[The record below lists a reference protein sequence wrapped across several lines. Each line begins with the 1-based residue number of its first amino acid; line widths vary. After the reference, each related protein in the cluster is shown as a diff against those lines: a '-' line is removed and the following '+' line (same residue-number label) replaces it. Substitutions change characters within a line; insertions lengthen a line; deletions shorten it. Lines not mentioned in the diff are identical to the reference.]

1 MIPEQFED
9 IRSYKDEEIP
19 AAMEYFIHDETSLS
33 LAKMALPGMSDE
45 EVCNVLRNIKTTDE
59 FQRVMMT
66 RFVQLITSTTMKRVD
81 TQGFNLI
88 QKNKAYL
95 FTGNHRD
102 ITLDAFILQM
112 CLFNNGFDTCNIA
125 FGRNLILTESIDIF
139 SKCNKMFKVE
149 RSQNVRELTQ
159 NSQHLSDYIRYL
171 IRENKSVWIAQR
183 NGRTK
188 DGNDKTDHGL
198 ITMFSMSGDRKNLVP
213 NLAEL
218 NITPIATS
226 YEYEPCAMMKARESY
241 IKERDGV
248 YVKQPME
255 DMDSIVSGIK
265 KKKGIMNIAVC
276 PTITYDDLKQY
287 EGADKHEIVP
297 AVANLIDQRIYEN
310 YRLYPNNY
318 IAHDWLSGTST
329 FKNHYTQEEKDTFK
343 AYCDKIFSKLYEEL
357 GNEAE
362 KRFTE
367 ILLGIYAIP
376 VENKMTG
383 SHREFSPF
391 ID

>member
-9 IRSYKDEEIP
+9 IRSYLDEEIP
-19 AAMEYFIHDETSLS
+19 SAMEYFVNDETSIS
-33 LAKMALPGMSDE
+33 MARLVLPDKSDDE
-45 EVCNVLRNIKTTDE
+45 IKALLRSIKTTDE
-59 FQRVMMT
+59 FQHIMMT
-66 RFVQLITSTTMKRVD
+66 RFVRLIVSTTMKGVE
-81 TQGFNLI
+81 TQGFNLLD
-88 QKNKAYL
+88 KKKAYL

-112 CLFNNGFDTCNIA
+112 HMLENGLETCNIA
-125 FGRNLILTESIDIF
+125 FGDNLILNKTIEVF
-139 SKCNKMFKVE
+139 SKSNKMFKVL
-149 RSQNVRELTQ
+149 RSQNVRELAQ

-171 IRENKSVWIAQR
+171 IKENKSVWIAQR

-198 ITMFSMSGDRKNLVP
+198 INMFSMSGDRQNLVP

-241 IKERDGV
+241 LKERDGV
-248 YVKQPME
+248 YVKKPME
-255 DMDSIVSGIK
+255 DMDSIISGIR
-265 KKKGIMNIAVC
+265 KKKGTMNITIC
-276 PTITYDDLKQY
+276 PTITYDDLKQF
-287 EGADKHEIVP
+287 EGADKHEIVS
-297 AVANLIDQRIYEN
+297 AVANIIDERIYAN

-318 IAHDWLSGTST
+318 IANDWLSGTST
-329 FKNHYTQEEKDTFK
+329 FRKFYTQEEKDTFK

-357 GNEAE
+357 GSEAE
-362 KRFTE
+362 QRFTE

-376 VENKMTG
+376 VENKL
-383 SHREFSPF
+383 HR
-391 ID
+391 

>member
-1 MIPEQFED
+1 MTLHDFED
-9 IRSYKDEEIP
+9 IRSYTDDEIP
-19 AAMEYFIHDETSLS
+19 SAMEYFINDETSIS
-33 LAKMALPGMSDE
+33 MAKLVFPNKSVE
-45 EVCNVLRNIKTTDE
+45 EIQDLLRNIKTTDE
-59 FQRVMMT
+59 FQKIMMT
-66 RFVQLITSTTMKRVD
+66 RFVRLIESTTMKGVD
-81 TQGFNLI
+81 TQGFNLLD
-88 QKNKAYL
+88 KKKAYL

-112 CLFNNGFDTCNIA
+112 YMLENGLETCNIA
-125 FGRNLILTESIDIF
+125 YGSNLILNKTIDVF
-139 SKCNKMFKVE
+139 GKSNKMFRVE
-149 RSQNVRELTQ
+149 RSQNVRELAQ
-159 NSQHLSDYIRYL
+159 NSQHLSDYIRFL
-171 IRENKSVWIAQR
+171 IRKNKSVWIAQR

-198 ITMFSMSGDRKNLVP
+198 INMFSMSGDRKNLVP
-213 NLAEL
+213 NLVEL

-241 IKERDGV
+241 LKERDGV
-248 YVKQPME
+248 YVKKPME

-265 KKKGIMNIAVC
+265 KKKGTMNIAIC
-276 PTITYDDLKQY
+276 PTITYDDLKKY

-297 AVANLIDQRIYEN
+297 AVADMIDQRIYAN

-318 IAHDWLSGTST
+318 IASDWLSGTST
-329 FKNHYTQEEKDTFK
+329 FKKHYTQEDKDVFK

-376 VENKMTG
+376 VENKLN
-383 SHREFSPF
+383 R
-391 ID
+391 